1 MQAAPPPSGK
11 KLGGEERKLPGKR
24 CRDMPA
30 SLSRTAKDN
39 TTPTVLVVDDEAL
52 VRLVI
57 ADYLRDCGYRV
68 FEAGGPEDAVAILD
82 ADLRIDVVLT
92 DLELP
97 GRSSGLELARW
108 IRKRHPQIKVIL
120 SSGLY
125 SAAEL
130 AGELCE
136 AGPPIMKPY
145 DSATVVQRI
154 RGLMA
159 N

>member
-1 MQAAPPPSGK
+1 
-11 KLGGEERKLPGKR
+11 
-24 CRDMPA
+24 MPT
-30 SLSRTAKDN
+30 SLSAIEKDP
-39 TTPTVLVVDDEAL
+39 TPTVLVVDDEVL

-82 ADLRIDVVLT
+82 ADLKVDVVLT

-108 IRKRHPQIKVIL
+108 IRRRHPHIKVIL
-120 SSGLY
+120 SSGFY

-136 AGPPIMKPY
+136 ADPPIAKPY
-145 DSATVVQRI
+145 DSAAVVQRI

>member
-1 MQAAPPPSGK
+1 LSTQ
-11 KLGGEERKLPGKR
+11 EQFCEDKR
-24 CRDMPA
+24 CRAMTA
-30 SLSRTAKDN
+30 SLATATQDT
-39 TTPTVLVVDDEAL
+39 TTPTVLVVDDEVL

-68 FEAGGPEDAVAILD
+68 FEAAGPEDAVSIFD
-82 ADLRIDVVLT
+82 AGLRIDVVLT

-108 IRKRHPQIKVIL
+108 VRKRHPNVKVIL

-136 AGPPIMKPY
+136 AGPPIVKPY
-145 DSATVVQRI
+145 DSAAVVQRI
-154 RGLMA
+154 QSLTA

>member
-1 MQAAPPPSGK
+1 MT
-11 KLGGEERKLPGKR
+11 
-24 CRDMPA
+24 A
-30 SLSRTAKDN
+30 SLATATQDT
-39 TTPTVLVVDDEAL
+39 TTPTVLVVDDEVL

-68 FEAGGPEDAVAILD
+68 FEAAGPEDAVSIFD
-82 ADLRIDVVLT
+82 AGLRIDVVLT

-108 IRKRHPQIKVIL
+108 VRKRHPNVKVIL

-136 AGPPIMKPY
+136 AGPPIVKPY
-145 DSATVVQRI
+145 DSAAVVQRI
-154 RGLMA
+154 QSLTA

>member
-1 MQAAPPPSGK
+1 MT
-11 KLGGEERKLPGKR
+11 
-24 CRDMPA
+24 A
-30 SLSRTAKDN
+30 SLAAVRSSND
-39 TTPTVLVVDDEAL
+39 TPTILVVDDEPL
-52 VRLVI
+52 IRLVI

-68 FEAGGPEDAVAILD
+68 FEAGSPDDAVAILQ
-82 ADLRIDVVLT
+82 ADLRIDVVFT

-108 IRKRHPQIKVIL
+108 IRRRFPEMRVIL
-120 SSGLY
+120 SSGPY

-136 AGPPIMKPY
+136 AGPPIVKPY
-145 DSATVVQRI
+145 DSDAVAQRI

>member
-1 MQAAPPPSGK
+1 
-11 KLGGEERKLPGKR
+11 
-24 CRDMPA
+24 MPA
-30 SLSRTAKDN
+30 SLATTVQDR
-39 TTPTVLVVDDEAL
+39 TTPTVLVVDDQVL

-68 FEAGGPEDAVAILD
+68 FEAGGPEEALSVFEAGLK
-82 ADLRIDVVLT
+82 IDVVLT

-108 IRKRHPQIKVIL
+108 IRKRHRNVKVIL

-136 AGPPIMKPY
+136 AGPPIVKPY
-145 DSATVVQRI
+145 DSDAVVQRI
-154 RGLMA
+154 RSLTA

>member
-1 MQAAPPPSGK
+1 
-11 KLGGEERKLPGKR
+11 
-24 CRDMPA
+24 MPA
-30 SLSRTAKDN
+30 SLATTVQDR
-39 TTPTVLVVDDEAL
+39 TTPTVLVVDDEVL

-68 FEAGGPEDAVAILD
+68 FEAGGPEEAVPVFEVGLK
-82 ADLRIDVVLT
+82 IDVVLT

-108 IRKRHPQIKVIL
+108 IRKRHPNVKVIL
-120 SSGLY
+120 SSGY

-136 AGPPIMKPY
+136 AGPPIVKPY
-145 DSATVVQRI
+145 DSDAVVQRI